1 MGCKSHCP
9 TLELTLTSTNY
20 CTYICKVWV
29 GGGICCQR
37 ILNFFAKI
45 STWPIYILNACIDLH
60 VHELIIM
67 KLLCHHYIYTPCTDI
82 LLKNHLRAI
91 HAFVFIGGLRPM
103 MKMSLWELILIHNL
117 TNLTISCMFSWSES
131 VRHHGWWQ
139 QWRQMDCTWLHKW
152 NLPCNCALYIGL
164 CELVPLH
171 IQWCESLPE
180 SG

>member
-1 MGCKSHCP
+1 MQGPGWRGDMLSKNIKFLCKNQYMTNICP
-9 TLELTLTSTNY
+9 ERLYRLT
-20 CTYICKVWV
+20 
-29 GGGICCQR
+29 R
-37 ILNFFAKI
+37 
-45 STWPIYILNACIDLH
+45 TWIDN
-60 VHELIIM
+60 HEAPMSSL
-67 KLLCHHYIYTPCTDI
+67 YTPCTDI
-82 LLKNHLRAI
+82 LLKNRLRAI

-117 TNLTISCMFSWSES
+117 TNLNYYFLHVWSES
-131 VRHHGWWQ
+131 VCHHGWWQ

-171 IQWCESLPE
+171 IQRCESLPE

>member
-20 CTYICKVWV
+20 CTYVYARS
-29 GGGICCQR
+29 GLEGGICCQR

-67 KLLCHHYIYTPCTDI
+67 KLICHYIHHAQTYCSRTDWEQSI
-82 LLKNHLRAI
+82 
-91 HAFVFIGGLRPM
+91 VFIGGRRPM
-103 MKMSLWELILIHNL
+103 MKMSLWELIVIHNL

-152 NLPCNCALYIGL
+152 NLPCNCALYISL

-171 IQWCESLPE
+171 IQRCESLPE